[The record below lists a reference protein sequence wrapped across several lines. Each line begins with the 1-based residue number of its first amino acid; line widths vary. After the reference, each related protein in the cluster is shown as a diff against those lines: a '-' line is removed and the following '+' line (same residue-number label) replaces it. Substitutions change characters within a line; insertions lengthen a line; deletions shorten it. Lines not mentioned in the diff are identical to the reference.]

1 MTLKPIMLTQGRHQ
15 YQQKDTKVVFA
26 VRSLVCG
33 FYNYVN
39 NKLVYSPEVE
49 WKTSKGLAKFVKG
62 TLIVTFSD
70 YECPKRIEIPYRII
84 EAIVISTQP
93 PALTLTLWEAPRLFQ
108 EEDQSLAQLMATLG
122 VQQKTQTPPR
132 TRLCELP
139 LGTQSHRIIS
149 GQSLVYRLVVSS
161 VEFAEKTKRL
171 LDLDM
176 FSISHYNFP
185 DPPSYEQKSLVEG
198 LKSFNRAI
206 QKYADIVPFNVLY
219 QLEALVKNGFL
230 LPWTVERLLIRMAR
244 IMKEKQKTANE
255 EATKVSSI
263 Y

>member
-1 MTLKPIMLTQGRHQ
+1 MF
-15 YQQKDTKVVFA
+15 D

-49 WKTSKGLAKFVKG
+49 WETRKGLAKFVKG
-62 TLIVTFSD
+62 KLIVMFSD

-108 EEDQSLAQLMATLG
+108 EEDQSLAQLMASLG
-122 VQQKTQTPPR
+122 VRQQIQKPPR

-139 LGTQSHRIIS
+139 HGTQSHRIIS
-149 GQSLVYRLVVSS
+149 GQSLVYRLVVSP

-171 LDLDM
+171 LDLDI
-176 FSISHYNFP
+176 FSISHYHFP
-185 DPPSYEQKSLVEG
+185 DLPSNEHKSLVEG
-198 LKSFNRAI
+198 LKSFNGAI
-206 QKYADIVPFNVLY
+206 QKCAEVVPFSVLY

-244 IMKEKQKTANE
+244 MTKEKQKTAKV
-255 EATKVSSI
+255 EASKVRFI